1 VDVDFENLINLQRL
15 ETEIRRLSVLL
26 DDIPTQIAE
35 INQTIN
41 DSSQIVEK
49 AKENFALNQK
59 KRKGLEDEVN
69 DIKEKISKY
78 KIQLNEVK
86 TNREYTSL
94 LKEIEEAQQKIDQ
107 LEEEIISLMLS
118 SDDIEKEIKESIEKH
133 RQEEARLSEEK
144 VTINQKKQELEK
156 EVKELTQEKEK
167 LLSKIPPSQS
177 KLYNDLLRN
186 KNGIAL
192 SPVKDEFCSMCHMRV
207 RPQVLN
213 ELRLEKEII
222 FCENCGRILY
232 WLKKTA

>member
-1 VDVDFENLINLQRL
+1 MDVDFENLINLQRL

-35 INQTIN
+35 IDQTIN

>member
-1 VDVDFENLINLQRL
+1 MDVDFEKLIKLQRL
-15 ETEIRRLSVLL
+15 DTEIRHISALL
-26 DDIPTQIAE
+26 DNIPTQLAE
-35 INQTIN
+35 INQQIN
-41 DSSQIVEK
+41 DSAQIIEQ

-59 KRKGLEDEVN
+59 RRKSLEDEVN
-69 DIKEKISKY
+69 DIKVKISKY

-107 LEEEIISLMLS
+107 LEEEIISYMLS
-118 SDDIEKEIKESIEKH
+118 SDDIEIEIKEATEKH
-133 RQEEARLSEEK
+133 RQEEAMLSKEK
-144 VTINQKKQELEK
+144 ATINKKKQELEK
-156 EVKELTQEKEK
+156 EIEKLTQEKEK
-167 LLSKIPPSQS
+167 LLDQIPPSQA
-177 KLYNDLLRN
+177 KLYNDLSKK

-207 RPQVLN
+207 RPQILN
-213 ELRLEKEII
+213 ELKVEKEII

>member
-15 ETEIRRLSVLL
+15 DTEIRRLSALL
-26 DDIPTQIAE
+26 DNIPTQIAE
-35 INQTIN
+35 IDQKIN
-41 DSSQIVEK
+41 DSAQIIDK

-59 KRKGLEDEVN
+59 KRNGLEDEVN
-69 DIKEKISKY
+69 VIKEKISKY

-86 TNREYTSL
+86 TNREYTSF

-107 LEEEIISLMLS
+107 QEEEIINLMLS
-118 SDDIEKEIKESIEKH
+118 SDDIEKEIKESTEKH
-133 RQEEARLSEEK
+133 RQEEAKLSKKK
-144 VTINQKKQELEK
+144 VTVNQDKQELETK
-156 EVKELTQEKEK
+156 IKELIQEKEK
-167 LLSKIPPSQS
+167 LFSQIPPSQS
-177 KLYNDLLRN
+177 KLYNELLRN

-213 ELRLEKEII
+213 ELRIEKEII

>member
-15 ETEIRRLSVLL
+15 DTEIRRLSALL
-26 DDIPTQIAE
+26 DNIPTQIAE
-35 INQTIN
+35 IDQKIN
-41 DSSQIVEK
+41 DSAQIIDK

-59 KRKGLEDEVN
+59 KRNGLEDEVN
-69 DIKEKISKY
+69 VIKEKISKY

-86 TNREYTSL
+86 TNREYTSF

-107 LEEEIISLMLS
+107 QEEEIINLMLS
-118 SDDIEKEIKESIEKH
+118 SDDIEKEIKESTEKH
-133 RQEEARLSEEK
+133 RQEEAKLSKKK
-144 VTINQKKQELEK
+144 VTVNQDKQELETK
-156 EVKELTQEKEK
+156 IKELTQEKEK
-167 LLSKIPPSQS
+167 LFSQIPPSQS
-177 KLYNDLLRN
+177 KLYNELLRN

-213 ELRLEKEII
+213 ELRIEKEII

>member
-1 VDVDFENLINLQRL
+1 MDVDFENLINLQRL

>member
-1 VDVDFENLINLQRL
+1 VDVDFENLIKLQRL
-15 ETEIRRLSVLL
+15 DTEIRRISALL
-26 DDIPTQIAE
+26 DNIPTQLAE
-35 INQTIN
+35 IDQKIN
-41 DSSQIVEK
+41 DSAQIIEQ

-59 KRKGLEDEVN
+59 RRKSLEDEVN
-69 DIKEKISKY
+69 DIKVKISKY

-107 LEEEIISLMLS
+107 LEEEIISYMLS
-118 SDDIEKEIKESIEKH
+118 SDDIEIEIKEATEKH
-133 RQEEARLSEEK
+133 RQEEAKLSKEK
-144 VTINQKKQELEK
+144 AAINQKKQELEK
-156 EVKELTQEKEK
+156 EIKELTQEKEK
-167 LLSKIPPSQS
+167 LLDQIPPSQA
-177 KLYNDLLRN
+177 KLYNDLSKK

-213 ELRLEKEII
+213 ELKVEKEII

>member
-15 ETEIRRLSVLL
+15 DTEIRRLSALL
-26 DDIPTQIAE
+26 DNIPTQIAE
-35 INQTIN
+35 IDQKIN
-41 DSSQIVEK
+41 DSAQIIDK

-59 KRKGLEDEVN
+59 KRNSLEDEVN
-69 DIKEKISKY
+69 VIKERISKY

-86 TNREYTSL
+86 TNREYTSF

-107 LEEEIISLMLS
+107 LEEEIINLMLS
-118 SDDIEKEIKESIEKH
+118 SDDIEKEIKESTEKH
-133 RQEEARLSEEK
+133 RQEEANLSKKK
-144 VTINQKKQELEK
+144 VTVNQDKQELETK
-156 EVKELTQEKEK
+156 IKELTQEKEK
-167 LLSKIPPSQS
+167 LFSQIPPSQS
-177 KLYNDLLRN
+177 KLYNELLQN

-213 ELRLEKEII
+213 ELRVEKEII

>member
-15 ETEIRRLSVLL
+15 DTEIRRLSALL
-26 DDIPTQIAE
+26 DNIPTQIAE
-35 INQTIN
+35 IDQTIH
-41 DSSQIVEK
+41 DSTQIVEK
-49 AKENFALNQK
+49 AKEKFALNQK

-118 SDDIEKEIKESIEKH
+118 SDDIEKEIKESTENH
-133 RQEEARLSEEK
+133 RQEEAKLTEEK
-144 VTINQKKQELEK
+144 GTIDQKKRELEK
-156 EVKELTQEKEK
+156 EIKELIQEKEK
-167 LLSKIPPSQS
+167 LLNQIPPSQS
-177 KLYNDLLRN
+177 KLYVDLLRN

>member
-1 VDVDFENLINLQRL
+1 MDVDFENLINLQRL
-15 ETEIRRLSVLL
+15 DTEIRRLSALL
-26 DDIPTQIAE
+26 DNIPTQIAE
-35 INQTIN
+35 IDQTIH
-41 DSSQIVEK
+41 DSTQIVEK
-49 AKENFALNQK
+49 AKEKFALNQK

-118 SDDIEKEIKESIEKH
+118 SDDIEKEIKESTENH
-133 RQEEARLSEEK
+133 RQEEAKLTEEK
-144 VTINQKKQELEK
+144 GTIDQKKRELEK
-156 EVKELTQEKEK
+156 EIKELIQEKEK
-167 LLSKIPPSQS
+167 LLNQIPPSQS
-177 KLYNDLLRN
+177 KLYVDLLRN

-213 ELRLEKEII
+213 ELKLEKEII

>member
-15 ETEIRRLSVLL
+15 DTEIRRLSALL
-26 DDIPTQIAE
+26 DNIPTQIAE
-35 INQTIN
+35 IDQKIN
-41 DSSQIVEK
+41 DSAQIIDK

-59 KRKGLEDEVN
+59 KRNGLEDEVN
-69 DIKEKISKY
+69 VIKEKISKY

-86 TNREYTSL
+86 TNREYTSF

-107 LEEEIISLMLS
+107 QEEEIINLMLS
-118 SDDIEKEIKESIEKH
+118 SDDIEKEIKESTEKH
-133 RQEEARLSEEK
+133 RQEEAKLSKKK
-144 VTINQKKQELEK
+144 VTVNQDKQELETK
-156 EVKELTQEKEK
+156 IKELTQEKEK
-167 LLSKIPPSQS
+167 LFSQIPPSQS
-177 KLYNDLLRN
+177 KLYNELLRN

-213 ELRLEKEII
+213 ELRVEKEII

>member
-1 VDVDFENLINLQRL
+1 MDVNFENLINLQRL
-15 ETEIRRLSVLL
+15 ETEIRRISALL
-26 DDIPTQIAE
+26 NNIPTQIAE
-35 INQTIN
+35 IDQTID

-69 DIKEKISKY
+69 AIKEKISKY

-118 SDDIEKEIKESIEKH
+118 SDDIEKEIKESTEKH
-133 RQEEARLSEEK
+133 RQEEARLTEEK
-144 VTINQKKQELEK
+144 GTIDQKKRELEK
-156 EVKELTQEKEK
+156 EIKELTQEKEK
-167 LLSKIPPSQS
+167 LLNQIPHSQS
-177 KLYNDLLRN
+177 KLYVDLLRN

-213 ELRLEKEII
+213 ELRVEKEII

>member
-1 VDVDFENLINLQRL
+1 MDVDFENLINLQRL
-15 ETEIRRLSVLL
+15 DTEIRRLSALL
-26 DDIPTQIAE
+26 DNIPTQIAE
-35 INQTIN
+35 IDQTIH
-41 DSSQIVEK
+41 DSTQIVEK
-49 AKENFALNQK
+49 AKEKFALNQK

-118 SDDIEKEIKESIEKH
+118 SDDIEKEIKESTENH
-133 RQEEARLSEEK
+133 RQEEAKLTEEK
-144 VTINQKKQELEK
+144 GTIDQKKRELEK
-156 EVKELTQEKEK
+156 EIKELIQEKEK
-167 LLSKIPPSQS
+167 LLNQIPPSQS
-177 KLYNDLLRN
+177 KLYVDLLRN

>member
-1 VDVDFENLINLQRL
+1 MDVDFENLINLQRL
-15 ETEIRRLSVLL
+15 DTEIRRLSVLL

-35 INQTIN
+35 IDQKIK
-41 DSSQIVEK
+41 DSAQFIEE
-49 AKENFALNQK
+49 AKENFGVNQK

-69 DIKEKISKY
+69 DIKEKVSKY
-78 KIQLNEVK
+78 KIQLNQIK
-86 TNREYTSL
+86 TNIEYTSL

-118 SDDIEKEIKESIEKH
+118 SDDIEKEIKESTEKH
-133 RQEEARLSEEK
+133 RQEEAKLSEEK
-144 VTINQKKQELEK
+144 VAINQKKQELEK
-156 EVKELTQEKEK
+156 EIKELTQEKEK

-177 KLYNDLLRN
+177 KLYDDLLRK

-192 SPVKDEFCSMCHMRV
+192 SPVKDDFCSMCHMRV

-213 ELRLEKEII
+213 ELKVEKEII

-232 WLKKTA
+232 WLKKSA

>member
-15 ETEIRRLSVLL
+15 DTEIRRLSALL
-26 DDIPTQIAE
+26 DNIPTQIAE
-35 INQTIN
+35 IDQKIK
-41 DSSQIVEK
+41 DSAQIIDK

-86 TNREYTSL
+86 TNREYTSF

-118 SDDIEKEIKESIEKH
+118 SDDIEKEIKESSEKH
-133 RQEEARLSEEK
+133 SQEEAELSK
-144 VTINQKKQELEK
+144 KRVAVNQDKQELETK
-156 EVKELTQEKEK
+156 IKELTQKKEK
-167 LLSKIPPSQS
+167 LLSQIPPSQS
-177 KLYNDLLRN
+177 KLYNGLLRN

-213 ELRLEKEII
+213 ELKVEKEII